1 MTFILSALL
10 CFAAAGGN
18 YPDRADYLWVTVPD
32 HPDWLYKTGESA
44 KVEIQFYK
52 YGIPRD
58 CTVEYKL
65 ADDMLPADKNGSIS
79 LKGGR
84 GTLNMGTRKTPGFR
98 DLQLSTVV
106 DGVKYEHHIKLG
118 FSVDRIQPFTREPGD
133 FVQFW
138 QENVRKAEEFPLTYT
153 RELAPEYCTD
163 KIDCYLVRLMLN
175 PSQSIYGYLF
185 YPKNAVKGG
194 CPVVLCPPGAGIKTI
209 KQPLRH
215 KYYAEQGCIR
225 FETEIHGLDPRIPD
239 DVFAQISAAF
249 NGRENGYLANGI
261 EDRDRYYM
269 KRVYLSLV
277 RCIDL
282 LTSLPEWDGKNVV
295 VQGGSQGGALSLI
308 AAGLDPRV
316 TLCIANHPA
325 LSDMAGYS
333 EPGRTGG
340 YPHFNRIP
348 GFFTKEI
355 IDNLA
360 YYDVVNFARHIKAKV
375 YMTWGYN
382 DNTCPPT
389 TSYAVW
395 NVLTCPKEALITP
408 VNEHWTSEATERGH
422 LDWMLKNIK

>member
-1 MTFILSALL
+1 MTFILPALL
-10 CFAAAGGN
+10 CLSALAGN

-32 HPDWLYKTGESA
+32 HADWLYRAGENA

-58 CTVEYKL
+58 CTVEYAL
-65 ADDMLPADKNGSIS
+65 ADDILEPDRSGTVQ
-79 LKGGR
+79 LKSGR
-84 GTLNMGTRKTPGFR
+84 GTLDIGTRKTPGFR
-98 DLQLSTVV
+98 DLRLSTTV

-118 FSVDRIQPFTREPGD
+118 FSVDKIMPFTGEPKD

-138 QENVRKAEEFPLTYT
+138 KDNVAKAEEFPLTYT
-153 RELAPEYCTD
+153 KELAPEYCTD

-175 PSQSIYGYLF
+175 ANQSIFGYLF

-215 KYYAEQGCIR
+215 KYYAEEGCIR
-225 FETEIHGLDPRIPD
+225 FETEIHGIDPRIPEET
-239 DVFAQISAAF
+239 FSQISAAF

-261 EDRDRYYM
+261 ENRDRYYM

-282 LTSLPEWDGKNVV
+282 LTLLPEWDGKNVV

-325 LSDMAGYS
+325 LADMAASS

-340 YPHFNRIP
+340 YPHFDRIP

-360 YYDVVNFARHIKAKV
+360 YYDVGTPPRHIKAKV

-395 NVLTCPKEALITP
+395 NTLTCPKEALITP

-422 LDWMLKNIK
+422 LDWMLKNIR

>member
-10 CFAAAGGN
+10 CFASAGGN

-138 QENVRKAEEFPLTYT
+138 QDNVRKAEEFPLTYT
-153 RELAPEYCTD
+153 KELAPEYCTD

-215 KYYAEQGCIR
+215 KYYA
-225 FETEIHGLDPRIPD
+225 
-239 DVFAQISAAF
+239 
-249 NGRENGYLANGI
+249 
-261 EDRDRYYM
+261 
-269 KRVYLSLV
+269 
-277 RCIDL
+277 
-282 LTSLPEWDGKNVV
+282 
-295 VQGGSQGGALSLI
+295 
-308 AAGLDPRV
+308 
-316 TLCIANHPA
+316 
-325 LSDMAGYS
+325 

>member
-1 MTFILSALL
+1 MTFILSGLL
-10 CFAAAGGN
+10 CFASAGGN

-138 QENVRKAEEFPLTYT
+138 QDNVRMAEEFPLTYT

-175 PSQSIYGYLF
+175 SSQSIYGYLF

-225 FETEIHGLDPRIPD
+225 FETEIHGLDPRISD

-261 EDRDRYYM
+261 EDRDR
-269 KRVYLSLV
+269 
-277 RCIDL
+277 
-282 LTSLPEWDGKNVV
+282 
-295 VQGGSQGGALSLI
+295 
-308 AAGLDPRV
+308 
-316 TLCIANHPA
+316 
-325 LSDMAGYS
+325 
-333 EPGRTGG
+333 
-340 YPHFNRIP
+340 
-348 GFFTKEI
+348 
-355 IDNLA
+355 
-360 YYDVVNFARHIKAKV
+360 
-375 YMTWGYN
+375 
-382 DNTCPPT
+382 
-389 TSYAVW
+389 
-395 NVLTCPKEALITP
+395 
-408 VNEHWTSEATERGH
+408 
-422 LDWMLKNIK
+422 